1 MDEHHPVIPAAPD
14 WLARL
19 ATSRQLRLVRAAW
32 WWTVVPASAAGYV
45 ATLSAGHLW
54 GALGGAVF
62 LAVMVLMGVV
72 ARNASA
78 EAADRGSVRRGSLL
92 RGLLFALLVFGAVLS
107 LGWTSGGALLA
118 ALAWVLLGALAVALG
133 RPTTMVALGIRAEQ
147 APAAAPV
154 ASPRAATAQLVAA
167 LRATTDEV
175 RSTRD
180 PCRMAELSVERGL
193 LIDELQARD
202 PALLMALVDEF
213 VPPSRPADDDGL
225 AAT

>member
-1 MDEHHPVIPAAPD
+1 MDEHAPVVPAAPA

-19 ATSRQLRLVRAAW
+19 TTSRQLRLVRAAW
-32 WWTVVPASAAGYV
+32 WWTVVPASAAGFLG
-45 ATLSAGHLW
+45 ALSAGHLW

-78 EAADRGSVRRGSLL
+78 EAADPGSVRRGSLL
-92 RGLLFALLVFGAVLS
+92 RGLGFALLVFGAVLS

-118 ALAWVLLGALAVALG
+118 ALAWVLLGAVAVALG
-133 RPTTMVALGIRAEQ
+133 RPTTMVGLGIRAGE
-147 APAAAPV
+147 APAAPV
-154 ASPRAATAQLVAA
+154 PSPRASTAQLVAA

-180 PCRMAELSVERGL
+180 PYRMAELSVERGL

-202 PALLMALVDEF
+202 PALLTALLDEF